1 MKIKN
6 IITVILLC
14 TILGGFSIYAFI
26 KPQDVFSD
34 TERRALDQFP
44 ELNAETLLSGTFMKE
59 FEDYTLDQFPMR
71 DSFRGIKA
79 FGEKNIFRK
88 KDNNKIYSAAGY
100 LSKVEYPLNYTM
112 LDNAVAKFDK
122 IKDKYLDESNN
133 IYFSIVPDKN
143 YFIAEKN
150 GYLHLDY
157 KELFEY
163 MKAKTPYM
171 EYIDLIYT
179 LEIGDYY
186 YTDTHWKQENLP
198 DTAAVLAEK
207 MNIDIPTQYT
217 VNDVK
222 DPFYGV
228 YCGLYALP
236 VEPDSVSYLTND
248 IINGFKVTIYDTGKP
263 VASDVYDMSKITSK
277 DPYEMFLSGA
287 VAVQTIENPNATND
301 RELIIFRDS
310 FGSSMTPLLAQGY
323 SKTTLFDIRYVSS
336 DILSA
341 FADFKN
347 ADVLF
352 MYSTIVLN
360 SSTSFK

>member
-6 IITVILLC
+6 IITIILLC
-14 TILGGFSIYAFI
+14 AILGGFSVYAFI
-26 KPQDVFSD
+26 KPQDAYSD
-34 TERRALDQFP
+34 AERRALDQFP
-44 ELNAETLLSGTFMKE
+44 ELNTQTLLSGSFMKQ
-59 FEDYTLDQFPMR
+59 FEDYTLDQFPLR

-79 FGEKNIFRK
+79 YGEKNIFRK
-88 KDNNKIYSAAGY
+88 KDNNKIFSAAGH
-100 LSKVEYPLNYTM
+100 LSKIEYPLSYTM
-112 LDNAVAKFDK
+112 LDNAIAKFDK
-122 IKDKYLDESNN
+122 IIDKYLNESNN
-133 IYFSIVPDKN
+133 IFFSIIPDKN

-157 KELFEY
+157 KEMFDY
-163 MKAKTPYM
+163 MKSKTPYM
-171 EYIDLIYT
+171 EYIDLVYT

-198 DTAAVLAEK
+198 DTASVLAEK
-207 MNIDIPTQYT
+207 MGVGIPAEYT

-222 DPFYGV
+222 ESFYGV
-228 YCGLYALP
+228 YCGQYALP
-236 VEPDSVSYLTND
+236 VEPDSISYLTNETID
-248 IINGFKVTIYDTGKP
+248 GFKVTIYDTGKP
-263 VASDVYDMSKITSK
+263 VESSVYDMSKITSK

-287 VAVQTIENPNATND
+287 VAVQTIENPNADND

-310 FGSSMTPLLAQGY
+310 FGSSMAPLLAQGY
-323 SKTTLFDIRYVSS
+323 AKTTLLDIRYVSS
-336 DILSA
+336 DMLSA

-347 ADVLF
+347 ADILF

>member
-6 IITVILLC
+6 IITVILLSV
-14 TILGGFSIYAFI
+14 ILGGFSIYAFV
-26 KPQDVFSD
+26 KTPDRYSD
-34 TERRALDQFP
+34 TERRALEQLP
-44 ELNAETLLSGTFMKE
+44 ELNTETLLSGSFMKD

-88 KDNNKIYSAAGY
+88 KDNNEVFSAAGH
-100 LSKVEYPLNYTM
+100 LSKIEYPLNYTM
-112 LDNAVAKFDK
+112 LDNAIAKFDK
-122 IKDKYLDESNN
+122 IRDKYLDESND
-133 IYFSIVPDKN
+133 IYFSIIPDKN

-150 GYLHLDY
+150 GYLHIDY
-157 KELFEY
+157 KEMFEY
-163 MKAKTPYM
+163 MRSKTPYM
-171 EYIDLIYT
+171 EYIDLVYT

-186 YTDTHWKQENLP
+186 CTDTHWKQENLP

-207 MNIDIPTQYT
+207 MCIDIPAEYT
-217 VNDVK
+217 VNSIDE
-222 DPFYGV
+222 PFYGV
-228 YCGLYALP
+228 YCGQYALP
-236 VEPDSVSYLTND
+236 TDPDSIKYLTND
-248 IINGFKVTIYDTGKP
+248 VIDNLKVNVYDTGTAVP
-263 VASDVYDMSKITSK
+263 SDVYDMTKVTSK

-287 VAVQTIENPNATND
+287 VAVQTIENPNAAND

-310 FGSSMTPLLAQGY
+310 FGSSMAPLLAQGY
-323 SKTTLFDIRYVSS
+323 AKTTLLDIRYVSS
-336 DILSA
+336 DMLAA
-341 FADFKN
+341 FADFEN

>member
-14 TILGGFSIYAFI
+14 AILGGFSIYAFI

-34 TERRALDQFP
+34 TERRALEQFP
-44 ELNAETLLSGTFMKE
+44 ELNTETLLSGAFMKE

-88 KDNNKIYSAAGY
+88 KDNNKIYTAAGH
-100 LSKVEYPLNYTM
+100 LSKIEYPLSYTM
-112 LDNAVAKFDK
+112 LDNALSKFEK
-122 IKDKYLDESNN
+122 IRDKYLNESNRV
-133 IYFSIVPDKN
+133 YFSIVPDKN

-157 KELFEY
+157 KETFEY
-163 MKAKTPYM
+163 MRSKTPDM

-186 YTDTHWKQENLP
+186 YTDTHWRQENLP

-207 MNIDIPTQYT
+207 MGIDIPTKYT
-217 VNDVK
+217 TNNVTE
-222 DPFYGV
+222 PFYGV
-228 YCGLYALP
+228 YCGQYALP
-236 VEPDSVSYLTND
+236 VEPDSISYLTND
-248 IINGFKVTIYDTGKP
+248 TIDNFKVTIYDTGKP
-263 VASDVYDMSKITSK
+263 VSSEVYDMSKVTSK

-301 RELIIFRDS
+301 RQLIIFRDS
-310 FGSSMTPLLAQGY
+310 FGSSMAPLLAQGY
-323 SKTTLFDIRYVSS
+323 AKTTLLDIRYVSS
-336 DILSA
+336 DMLAA
-341 FADFKN
+341 FADFEN

-352 MYSTIVLN
+352 MYSSIVLN
-360 SSTSFK
+360 NSTSFK

>member
-6 IITVILLC
+6 IITVILLSA
-14 TILGGFSIYAFI
+14 ILGGFSVYAFI
-26 KPQDVFSD
+26 KSPDRYSD
-34 TERRALDQFP
+34 TERRALDQLP
-44 ELNAETLLSGTFMKE
+44 EFNTETLLSGAFMKE

-71 DSFRGIKA
+71 DSFRAIKA

-88 KDNNKIYSAAGY
+88 KDNNKIFSAAGH
-100 LSKVEYPLNYTM
+100 LSKIEYPLNYAM
-112 LDNAVAKFDK
+112 LDNAIAKFDK
-122 IKDKYLDESNN
+122 IRDKYLDESND
-133 IYFSIVPDKN
+133 IYFSIIPDKN

-150 GYLHLDY
+150 GYLHIDY
-157 KELFEY
+157 KEMFEY
-163 MKAKTPYM
+163 MNSKTPYM
-171 EYIDLIYT
+171 EYIDLVYT

-198 DTAAVLAEK
+198 DTANVFAEK
-207 MNIDIPTQYT
+207 MGIDIPTEYT
-217 VNDVK
+217 VNSVNEH
-222 DPFYGV
+222 FYGV
-228 YCGLYALP
+228 YCGQYALP
-236 VEPDSVSYLTND
+236 AEPDSISYLTND
-248 IINGFKVTIYDTGKP
+248 TIDNFKVTIYDTGKP
-263 VASDVYDMSKITSK
+263 VASEVYDMTKATSK
-277 DPYEMFLSGA
+277 DPYEIFLSGA

-310 FGSSMTPLLAQGY
+310 FGSSMAPLLAQGY
-323 SKTTLFDIRYVSS
+323 ARTTLLDIRYVSS
-336 DILSA
+336 DMLAA

>member
-14 TILGGFSIYAFI
+14 MILGGFSIYAFV
-26 KPQDVFSD
+26 KPQDRYSD
-34 TERRALDQFP
+34 SERRALDQFP
-44 ELNAETLLSGTFMKE
+44 ELSVNTILNGEFMTV
-59 FEDYTLDQFPMR
+59 FEDYTLDQVPLR
-71 DSFRGIKA
+71 DTFRSIKA
-79 FGEKNIFRK
+79 FGEKNIFKK
-88 KDNNKIYSAAGY
+88 KDNNKIFSAAGH
-100 LSKVEYPLNYTM
+100 LSKIEYPLNYPM
-112 LDNAVAKFDK
+112 LDNAVSKFDK

-133 IYFSIVPDKN
+133 IYFSIIPDKN

-150 GYLHLDY
+150 GYLHIDY
-157 KELFEY
+157 KEMTEY
-163 MKAKTPYM
+163 MQSKTPYM
-171 EYIDLIYT
+171 EYIDLNYT

-207 MNIDIPTQYT
+207 MGIDIPAEYKANN
-217 VNDVK
+217 VSE
-222 DPFYGV
+222 PFYGV
-228 YCGLYALP
+228 YCGQYALP
-236 VEPDSVSYLTND
+236 VEPDSISYLTND
-248 IINGFKVTIYDTGKP
+248 IIDELKVTIYDTGKP
-263 VASDVYDMSKITSK
+263 VVSDVYDMSKVISK

-310 FGSSMTPLLAQGY
+310 FGSSMAPLLAQGY
-323 SKTTLFDIRYVSS
+323 AKTTLLDIRYVSS
-336 DILSA
+336 DMLSA
-341 FADFKN
+341 FADFEN
-347 ADVLF
+347 ADILF

>member
-6 IITVILLC
+6 IITVILFC
-14 TILGGFSIYAFI
+14 AILGGFSIYAFI
-26 KPQDVFSD
+26 KPQDVYSV

-44 ELNAETLLSGTFMKE
+44 ELNTETLLSGTFMKE

-79 FGEKNIFRK
+79 FGEKNIFYK
-88 KDNNKIYSAAGY
+88 KDNNKVFTAAGH
-100 LSKVEYPLNYTM
+100 LSKIEYPLSYTM

-122 IKDKYLDESNN
+122 IKNKYLDESNN
-133 IYFSIVPDKN
+133 IYFSIIPDKN

-157 KELFEY
+157 KEMFDY
-163 MKAKTPYM
+163 MKSKTPYM
-171 EYIDLIYT
+171 EYIDLVYT
-179 LEIGDYY
+179 LGIGDYY
-186 YTDTHWKQENLP
+186 YTDTHWRQENLP

-207 MNIDIPTQYT
+207 LGIDIPAEYAE
-217 VNDVK
+217 NDVTE
-222 DPFYGV
+222 PFYGV
-228 YCGLYALP
+228 YCGQYALP
-236 VEPDSVSYLTND
+236 VEPDSITYLTND
-248 IINGFKVTIYDTGKP
+248 TIDSFKVNIYDTGKA
-263 VASDVYDMSKITSK
+263 VESDVYDMSKATSK
-277 DPYEMFLSGA
+277 DPYEIFLSGA
-287 VAVQTIENPNATND
+287 VAVQTIENPKVTND

-310 FGSSMTPLLAQGY
+310 FGSSMAPLLAQGY
-323 SKTTLFDIRYVSS
+323 AKTTLLDIRYVSS
-336 DILSA
+336 DMLSA

-352 MYSTIVLN
+352 LYSTIVLN